1 MQEKFENDDDDVS
14 VLEKDPSHLPVFF
27 LFKIRSFKKYLG
39 RFIPNG
45 TYCKETHRK
54 KTDTETE
61 KTIYY
66 YFQRF

>member
-1 MQEKFENDDDDVS
+1 MTSQFWKKTLVIYQ
-14 VLEKDPSHLPVFF
+14 FF

-66 YFQRF
+66 YF